1 MIGIGEMVRWFD
13 CLSQGWLIKRT
24 VQKEPFVTKF
34 PFILTNLVFGKVV
47 GEWPKYVYTHTNN
60 VPLSSQTG
68 RRRSTRTVFLSYVVM
83 SEVKLDIIQV
93 TVKIIQKKK
102 EIWLDILK
110 NLYQKLD

>member
-1 MIGIGEMVRWFD
+1 
-13 CLSQGWLIKRT
+13 
-24 VQKEPFVTKF
+24 
-34 PFILTNLVFGKVV
+34 
-47 GEWPKYVYTHTNN
+47 
-60 VPLSSQTG
+60 
-68 RRRSTRTVFLSYVVM
+68 M